1 MWRKLAVDV
10 RRIQSHCEVHCADF
24 HEVVER
30 EHGCVTCQR
39 YHPFER
45 PLSQLEWHRKQE
57 KILDE
62 ALRTRENRL
71 RSEAHDFDGQLTRLQ
86 IKLYRKAQNQ
96 ALQKVRIAQS
106 LADMMSRQLEDE
118 VKAIHQLEK
127 QKEVLEG
134 VLFKQTQKL
143 FQAREELIKAEG
155 RELGVYVTT
164 RGRRVI
170 LGKRQRSLSK

>member
-1 MWRKLAVDV
+1 
-10 RRIQSHCEVHCADF
+10 
-24 HEVVER
+24 
-30 EHGCVTCQR
+30 
-39 YHPFER
+39 
-45 PLSQLEWHRKQE
+45 
-57 KILDE
+57 
-62 ALRTRENRL
+62 
-71 RSEAHDFDGQLTRLQ
+71 
-86 IKLYRKAQNQ
+86 LYRKAQNQ

-143 FQAREELIKAEG
+143 FQAKEELIKAEG